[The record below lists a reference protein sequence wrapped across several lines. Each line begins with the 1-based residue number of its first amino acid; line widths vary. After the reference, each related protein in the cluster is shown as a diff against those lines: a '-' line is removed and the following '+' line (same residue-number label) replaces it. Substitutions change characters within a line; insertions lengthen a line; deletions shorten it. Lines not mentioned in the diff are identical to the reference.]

1 MPNEPILTDEQKMR
15 RISRRSFVWA
25 LASVFGVF
33 SGIRF
38 IASRSQDMGVPWPL
52 RRSLDFT
59 DSLSTDLVQK
69 NTPEFKDKKID
80 NPMRV
85 NSEIGQGEATRE
97 DFVFTITG
105 AGADDIKVPM
115 ADLLKMPKTTQVTE
129 FHCIE
134 GWTQTVQWT
143 GVRLSEV
150 MEKYPPMMAD
160 GTTIKPG
167 HPGFSNYVG
176 METADGAYYVG
187 LDMES
192 AMHPQT
198 LLCYEMNGEELP
210 DEHGGPLRL
219 VIPVKYGVKNIK
231 WLASMSYGDVRPKDY
246 WAEQGY
252 DWFAGL

>member
-1 MPNEPILTDEQKMR
+1 MDEKNLTDEQKMR

-25 LASVFGVF
+25 LISVFGAYG
-33 SGIRF
+33 GIRF
-38 IASRSQDMGVPWPL
+38 ITSRSQDMGVPWPL

-59 DSLSTDLVQK
+59 DSLSKDLVQK
-69 NTPEFKDKKID
+69 NTPEFKNQKLTK
-80 NPMRV
+80 PVRV
-85 NSEIGQGEATRE
+85 NSDIGQGDATRE
-97 DFVFTITG
+97 DYAFTISG
-105 AGADDIKVPM
+105 AGADDIKVSM
-115 ADLLKMPKTTQVTE
+115 VELLKMPKTTQVTE

-134 GWTQTVQWT
+134 GWTQTVEWT
-143 GVRLSEV
+143 GVRLSDV
-150 MEKYPPMMAD
+150 MTKYPVMMAD
-160 GTTIKPG
+160 GSKVLPG
-167 HPGFSNYVG
+167 HEGFSKYVG

-198 LLCYEMNGEELP
+198 MLCYEMNGEALP

-231 WLASMSYGDVRPKDY
+231 WVGSMTYADDRPKDY